1 METRSSTNKDKE
13 FERTERFSELFEK
26 IHLLINKTDITND
39 LLRSLIE
46 VCRETLP
53 GQRQFSTAGSETFDE
68 EETSLKTALIDEN
81 EVSSY
86 TSPTQLIQREI
97 NELALQKEASRIKQ
111 KLKSVWSQMLNIR
124 KQTYWKQINNANH
137 AEQFEKWLEEQ

>member
-1 METRSSTNKDKE
+1 MEDNDFQIVIHRAFVALLNHRSSFTE
-13 FERTERFSELFEK
+13 F
-26 IHLLINKTDITND
+26 N
-39 LLRSLIE
+39 RS
-46 VCRETLP
+46 CRETLP

-86 TSPTQLIQREI
+86 TSPTQLIQGEI

-111 KLKSVWSQMLNIR
+111 KLKSV
-124 KQTYWKQINNANH
+124 
-137 AEQFEKWLEEQ
+137 